1 MSTSE
6 GGYTF
11 VKGKSRAKRLASPD
25 EDSPKATRTKNSA
38 EVRKKRVRA
47 LEEDIANL
55 DEQLSFKEKRRQ
67 QSENVRNYKV

>member
-1 MSTSE
+1 MKVVDS
-6 GGYTF
+6 GYTF

-55 DEQLSFKEKRRQ
+55 DEQLNFKEKRRQ
-67 QSENVRNYKV
+67 QSENIRNYKV